1 MYIGI
6 YIDIGYNN
14 PKINILNICNI
25 ARRELDNFCKYDFKT
40 TADIGIRFM
49 TRDYEQILSHMTSAF
64 LFLLNMSIFINVCAE
79 YVCSTK
85 LKIILK
91 ESPRFA
97 VIKT

>member
-1 MYIGI
+1 
-6 YIDIGYNN
+6 
-14 PKINILNICNI
+14 
-25 ARRELDNFCKYDFKT
+25 
-40 TADIGIRFM
+40 M
-49 TRDYEQILSHMTSAF
+49 TRDYEQILSHMTSAFF